1 MQEEAARGSMRFAKP
16 GARMIRIGTA
26 ILLAVLASAAPGQ
39 APGQTPPASQSEAET
54 PKAPPTVGGL
64 DLSAIDQSADACTD
78 FYQYACGN
86 WIKNNPVP
94 EHQVRW
100 VRSFSL
106 LWERHLYELWQDL
119 TRAAT
124 KPAGTLEKKYGDFF
138 AACMDVEALQKK
150 GLEPVKPTLDR
161 IAALT
166 HSKGI
171 ATLVGELAAAGE
183 PVGLFALD
191 VESDP
196 KDSKKPI
203 LSLSPRGGLL
213 LPGHP
218 RRMFMQAGDTIQ
230 QTVSEEGAVVG
241 IATKLARASTNG
253 AESADPDKRYHVLS
267 LAELEKLAPHFDFRV
282 YFNQITTRPI
292 ETVNVTDPDYLKAVD
307 ELISSLP
314 IDSWK
319 SYFRWRILT
328 GQAVALPKE
337 FRYEDTFWDAQ
348 ERLQDS
354 TPRWKQCTAITD
366 EAFGEALAQEWVKR
380 NFTPADKAGAER
392 LVDALEKALGGEIR
406 SLPWMSEETK
416 RSAQGKLGALRNRI
430 GHPERWRDY
439 SALKVDRHDF
449 IGDLRRSTV
458 FERDYQLSKLG
469 KPVDPEEWDMV
480 ATTLR
485 ARYVR
490 SMNSLTTPAGLTQPP
505 FFDSAADPAVNFGGI
520 GVLSARELTHGF
532 DTLGSKYDERGNVRD
547 GWSPDD
553 RKQFDEAASCVAAP
567 VSEGMPKSEHDA
579 PPIRLPA
586 AESNADN
593 GGLRIAYRALMD
605 ALVAQGKT
613 AQNPIGGSTERQ

>member
-1 MQEEAARGSMRFAKP
+1 MRFAKT

-26 ILLAVLASAAPGQ
+26 LLLAVLASA

-86 WIKNNPVP
+86 WIKDNPVP

-106 LWERHLYELWQDL
+106 LWERHLYELWQDMA
-119 TRAAT
+119 RAAT
-124 KPAGTLEKKYGDFF
+124 KPASALEKKYGDFF

-166 HSKGI
+166 DSKGI

-196 KDSKKPI
+196 KDSKQPI

-218 RRMFMQAGDTIQ
+218 RRMFMQAGDTLK
-230 QTVSEEGAVVG
+230 QTMSEEGAVVG
-241 IATKLARASTNG
+241 IAVALARASTNG

-282 YFNQITTRPI
+282 YFNQITTWPI

-319 SYFRWRILT
+319 SYFRWQILS
-328 GQAVALPKE
+328 GWAVALPKE
-337 FRYEDTFWDAQ
+337 FRTDAQ
-348 ERLQDS
+348 ERL
-354 TPRWKQCTAITD
+354 
-366 EAFGEALAQEWVKR
+366 
-380 NFTPADKAGAER
+380 
-392 LVDALEKALGGEIR
+392 
-406 SLPWMSEETK
+406 
-416 RSAQGKLGALRNRI
+416 
-430 GHPERWRDY
+430 
-439 SALKVDRHDF
+439 
-449 IGDLRRSTV
+449 
-458 FERDYQLSKLG
+458 
-469 KPVDPEEWDMV
+469 
-480 ATTLR
+480 
-485 ARYVR
+485 
-490 SMNSLTTPAGLTQPP
+490 
-505 FFDSAADPAVNFGGI
+505 
-520 GVLSARELTHGF
+520 
-532 DTLGSKYDERGNVRD
+532 
-547 GWSPDD
+547 
-553 RKQFDEAASCVAAP
+553 
-567 VSEGMPKSEHDA
+567 
-579 PPIRLPA
+579 
-586 AESNADN
+586 
-593 GGLRIAYRALMD
+593 
-605 ALVAQGKT
+605 
-613 AQNPIGGSTERQ
+613 